1 MNANE
6 DCVAYAGHLKAEHR
20 ELHQRLRALQSALNQ
35 VQAIMIDAPLR
46 ERMLQTAEQLR
57 QDLWQ
62 HFRQEDADGC
72 LEYAVSL
79 VPGLAPEA
87 RALTAEHPGLLV
99 TLDAIIAELRSA
111 QPMELS
117 VAHVKQKFDAF
128 VVQLLSHEAR
138 ENRVIERGF
147 NLPLDE

>member
-20 ELHQRLRALQSALNQ
+20 ELHQRLRTLQSALNQ
-35 VQAIMIDAPLR
+35 VQAILVDEPLR
-46 ERMLQTAEQLR
+46 DRMLETALQLR
-57 QDLWQ
+57 QDLAH
-62 HFRQEDADGC
+62 HFHQEDTGGC
-72 LEYAVSL
+72 MEYAVSL
-79 VPGLAPEA
+79 VPGLGPEA
-87 RALTAEHPGLLV
+87 RALTAEHPALLI

-138 ENRVIERGF
+138 ENRIIERGF